1 MNTGEQSKEKAV
13 TQTHQGGFPTEG
25 GSAQGAHFQIVTLT
39 AAAMAR
45 ARLLLAQ
52 APDSTVGL
60 RIGLKKG
67 GCAGMEYT
75 ITYAVQEELKADI
88 VEIDGIRLFIEPSA
102 VLFLLGTEIDYR
114 EDVLSSGFVFRNPNQ
129 VSACGCGES
138 VDLKAAETG
147 SAFFAQKQEGPKGAQ

>member
-1 MNTGEQSKEKAV
+1 
-13 TQTHQGGFPTEG
+13 
-25 GSAQGAHFQIVTLT
+25 
-39 AAAMAR
+39 
-45 ARLLLAQ
+45 
-52 APDSTVGL
+52 
-60 RIGLKKG
+60 
-67 GCAGMEYT
+67 MEYT